1 MTVKIKCS
9 YLAED
14 EPFTMGRPY
23 DVYCADGGVF
33 YIKDDNGCRFQYTR
47 EDGCKPVFDGLLHKL
62 NEVWRSHFTEYHE
75 PEQEAEQDPEKAIK
89 QEVHEL
95 LEKVTELVYNNQ
107 ELFNIKLGDF
117 ITLVKL
123 TEDTK

>member
-9 YLAED
+9 YLAGD

-33 YIKDDNGCRFQYTR
+33 YIKDDNGHRFQYTR
-47 EDGCKPVFDGLLHKL
+47 EDECKPVFDGLLHKL
-62 NEVWRSHFTEYHE
+62 NEVWRSHFTECYE
-75 PEQEAEQDPEKAIK
+75 PEQETEQDLEKAIK
-89 QEVHEL
+89 QEAHEL

-107 ELFNIKLGDF
+107 ELFNIKLDDF

>member
-9 YLAED
+9 YLVDD

-23 DVYCADGGVF
+23 DVYCADGGVV
-33 YIKDDNGCRFQYTR
+33 YIKDDNGHRFQYTR
-47 EDGCKPVFDGLLHKL
+47 EDEYKPSFDGLLQKL
-62 NEVWRSHFTEYHE
+62 NEVWDSHFTECYE

-89 QEVHEL
+89 QEAHEL
-95 LEKVTELVYNNQ
+95 LEKVTELVYSNQ
-107 ELFNIKLGDF
+107 ELFNIKLDDF

>member
-9 YLAED
+9 YVAEG
-14 EPFTMGRPY
+14 EPFTLGRPY
-23 DVYCADGGVF
+23 EIYCADGGVF
-33 YIKDDNGCRFQYTR
+33 YIKDDNGHRFQYTR
-47 EDGCKPVFDGLLHKL
+47 EDEYKPAFDGLLQKL
-62 NEVWRSHFTEYHE
+62 NEVWDSHFAECYE
-75 PEQEAEQDPEKAIK
+75 PEQGAEQDPEKAIK

-107 ELFNIKLGDF
+107 ELFNIKLDDF